1 MDHASTDNFL
11 AELFQGVPAVT
22 IEMADLAM
30 TRARTVDTM
39 GRAPMDPDWTP
50 TFDEWIA
57 AAEVADMLHLRD
69 AMTPSD
75 VIKQFTSE
83 GASFVFADTATDWHT
98 VAAHL
103 RSRSQLSA
111 AAGWAMVAVPSES
124 PDFVPRSEVW

>member
-1 MDHASTDNFL
+1 MDATETLTFVLD
-11 AELFQGVPAVT
+11 LFQHVEAVDT
-22 IEMADLAM
+22 SMADLAM

-39 GRAPMDPDWTP
+39 GRAPLDPDWTP

-75 VIKQFTSE
+75 TIKRFTSE
-83 GASFVFADTATDWHT
+83 GATFVFADTATDWHT

>member
-11 AELFQGVPAVT
+11 AELFQHVEAVDT
-22 IEMADLAM
+22 SMADLAM

-75 VIKQFTSE
+75 VIRQFTSE
-83 GASFVFADTATDWHT
+83 GATFVFADTATDWGS
-98 VAAHL
+98 VAAYL
-103 RSRSQLSA
+103 RGRSQLSA
-111 AAGWAMVAVPSES
+111 AAGWAMVAVPGES

>member
-124 PDFVPRSEVW
+124 PDFVPRSEAW